1 MGVLGIEMNK
11 QKIEFIASLPPIQ
24 SAINIDGTGNGA
36 RIKLDIPA
44 SEMLQIVQI
53 QLMVGKA
60 FKVTIEELEPSVAVY
75 NDYNNTN
82 IQNLD
87 LLK

>member
-1 MGVLGIEMNK
+1 MGVLGIEMNN

-44 SEMLQIVQI
+44 SEMLAVVQI

-60 FKVTIEELEPSVAVY
+60 FKVTIEEIEE
-75 NDYNNTN
+75 N
-82 IQNLD
+82 
-87 LLK
+87 

>member
-1 MGVLGIEMNK
+1 MNK

-53 QLMVGKA
+53 QTMVGKA
-60 FKVTIEELEPSVAVY
+60 FKVTIEELEE
-75 NDYNNTN
+75 D
-82 IQNLD
+82 
-87 LLK
+87 